1 MDWEHSSGGDFLWP
15 IRLSDATSFGLLLGH
30 ATSSSYSTVAKR
42 IVLDCITKCLSS
54 SRLENSNIDA
64 HWQVRTAASSFA
76 DTEALI
82 LALSDTLG
90 NSQAAVATAMH
101 SEVSAYVSSSATT
114 KVMGLERRQLH
125 WVVLAR

>member
-1 MDWEHSSGGDFLWP
+1 M
-15 IRLSDATSFGLLLGH
+15 
-30 ATSSSYSTVAKR
+30 AKR
-42 IVLDCITKCLSS
+42 ILLDCITKCLSC